1 MPHPR
6 RPGVS
11 LNPLPDPAAFLDPR
25 LDAVADALAGEGWLL
40 IEDFVPEALWRPL
53 AARAVAIDDYTPA
66 GVGRGDDW
74 RRAAGIRTDRIRW
87 LDAAHPDDAS
97 WLDAMEQLRLAIN
110 GALFMGLFEYEA
122 HFASYAPGAY
132 YRRHLDAFRGG
143 GDRLVST
150 VLYLNGDWR
159 AGRGGELVLYPA
171 ECPEG
176 ILVAPRGG
184 TLAVFL
190 SEEMPHEVL
199 PTQVP
204 RHSIAGWFR
213 RNRTDSTHL
222 DPAN

>member
-1 MPHPR
+1 
-6 RPGVS
+6 

-25 LDAVADALAGEGWLL
+25 LDAVADALAGEGWLV

-87 LDAAHPDDAS
+87 LDAANPDDAS
-97 WLDAMEQLRLAIN
+97 WLDAMEQLRLASTARCSWVCSSTRPISR
-110 GALFMGLFEYEA
+110 AMPREPITA
-122 HFASYAPGAY
+122 ATWMPFAAVAIVWC
-132 YRRHLDAFRGG
+132 RRCCTSTTTGG
-143 GDRLVST
+143 P
-150 VLYLNGDWR
+150 
-159 AGRGGELVLYPA
+159 AGGGELVLYPA

-190 SEEMPHEVL
+190 SEEIPHEVL
-199 PTQVP
+199 PTRAP